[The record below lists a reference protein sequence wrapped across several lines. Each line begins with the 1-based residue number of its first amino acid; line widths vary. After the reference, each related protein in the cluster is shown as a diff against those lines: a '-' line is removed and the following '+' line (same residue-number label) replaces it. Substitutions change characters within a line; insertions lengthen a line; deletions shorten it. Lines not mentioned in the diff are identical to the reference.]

1 MIQTQTIL
9 KVSDNSGAKT
19 VKCIKILGGF
29 KRKYAV
35 HGNIIIVA
43 VQNLRNKSKLTSKVK
58 KKEIYKALIIRTKIK
73 DRTSNGFSLTFN
85 NNSVILINKQG
96 NFIGTRIMGS
106 TSKTVVL
113 NNKKNKKMSSLMSKI
128 V

>member
-9 KVSDNSGAKT
+9 KVSDNAGAKT